1 MAPAGGAGN
10 GSGRAREAES
20 VAAAAAVFG
29 EPRAALVPGVPQM
42 LRHARVVGVGRESDS
57 RL

>member
-20 VAAAAAVFG
+20 VAAAAVFG